1 MGGKEIEK
9 DDSKPVLYRLVMRT
23 VLFFALFL
31 FSLLVFYA
39 IGNYQ
44 NFLDE
49 NQYLILTAASLAA
62 IMLFVFSVWGFAV
75 SLFYALKKDSPHRA
89 LHRIRGTYAFYGG
102 FRFCVHVRIPSHRF
116 SCGRN
121 VTDADKGRMSKKSAS
136 HALSVTGFRSVK

>member
-1 MGGKEIEK
+1 MSGKEIEK

-75 SLFYALKKDSPHRA
+75 SLVYALKKDISRRA
-89 LHRIRGTYAFYGG
+89 LYIVSTALMLFTAAFG
-102 FRFCVHVRIPSHRF
+102 FVCMF
-116 SCGRN
+116 
-121 VTDADKGRMSKKSAS
+121 AS
-136 HALSVTGFRSVK
+136 RLIDFLAAGM

>member
-1 MGGKEIEK
+1 MSGKEIEK

-49 NQYLILTAASLAA
+49 NQYIILSAASLAA
-62 IMLFVFSVWGFAV
+62 IMLLIFSVWGFAV
-75 SLFYALKKDSPHRA
+75 SLVYALKKDIARRA
-89 LHRIRGTYAFYGG
+89 LYIVSAALMLFTAAFG
-102 FRFCVHVRIPSHRF
+102 FVCMFASRLIDFL
-116 SCGRN
+116 
-121 VTDADKGRMSKKSAS
+121 ADGM
-136 HALSVTGFRSVK
+136 

>member
-1 MGGKEIEK
+1 MRDEKIEK

-49 NQYLILTAASLAA
+49 NQYIILSAASLAA
-62 IMLFVFSVWGFAV
+62 IMLLIFSVWGFAV
-75 SLFYALKKDSPHRA
+75 SLVYALKKNTARRA
-89 LHRIRGTYAFYGG
+89 LYIVSAALMLFTAAFG
-102 FRFCVHVRIPSHRF
+102 FVCMFASRLIDFL
-116 SCGRN
+116 
-121 VTDADKGRMSKKSAS
+121 ADGM
-136 HALSVTGFRSVK
+136 

>member
-49 NQYLILTAASLAA
+49 NQYVILSAASLAS
-62 IMLFVFSVWGFAV
+62 IVLFVFSVWGFAV
-75 SLFYALKKDSPHRA
+75 SLFYALKKDSPRRA
-89 LHRIRGTYAFYGG
+89 LYIVSAAVMIFTAAFG
-102 FRFCVHVRIPSHRF
+102 FVCMF
-116 SCGRN
+116 
-121 VTDADKGRMSKKSAS
+121 AS
-136 HALSVTGFRSVK
+136 RLIDFLAAGM